1 MAELGTLPSWTEPG
15 HYAAGLS
22 GVTLSEAR
30 VAAAWN
36 VQGNFESAPFADTV
50 RRRFGIALPAAPH
63 STARSET
70 LTALWLGPRSRLLVT
85 GDPAA
90 LTDFDAGR
98 DAVNGAG
105 GALFDVSASS
115 HRVDALGSTGGGS
128 ACPRLPARLPS
139 ARLRRR
145 RLRTEPVRS
154 RRCLIVK
161 HDEAPT
167 FTLLVARSYARDAW
181 HSLLTAA
188 AQYGVDI
195 GAATPYR

>member
-1 MAELGTLPSWTEPG
+1 MLPSWTEPG
-15 HYAAGLS
+15 HYAAGVN

-30 VAAAWN
+30 IAAAWN
-36 VQGNFESAPFADTV
+36 VQGNFESAPFADAV
-50 RRRFGIALPAAPH
+50 RRRFGIALPAAPN
-63 STARSET
+63 STARSGA
-70 LTALWLGPRSRLLVT
+70 LTALWLGPRSWLLVT

-105 GALFDVSASS
+105 GALFDVSAARIAWTLSG
-115 HRVDALGSTGGGS
+115 HQAAAVLARGCPLDFHPRAFAAG
-128 ACPRLPARLPS
+128 ACAQSLYGH
-139 ARLRRR
+139 
-145 RLRTEPVRS
+145 VGV
-154 RRCLIVK
+154 LIVQ

-181 HSLLTAA
+181 HALLTAA